1 MKEYTYE
8 QLETGMTA
16 TFSITVTEEM
26 LEQFMEISKDE
37 NPLHL
42 DASYARQKGYKDKV
56 AYGMLTAS
64 FMSTIAGMYLPGKRS
79 LIHKIEAEFPR
90 PVYVG
95 DTLRVEGKVSE
106 KEDAFRLIY
115 LKVVIR
121 NEQGEKVLRGK
132 MRVQVLD

>member
-37 NPLHL
+37 NLLHL

-64 FMSTIAGMYLPGKRS
+64 FMSTVAGMYLPGKRS

-95 DTLRVEGKVSE
+95 DTLHVEGKVSE